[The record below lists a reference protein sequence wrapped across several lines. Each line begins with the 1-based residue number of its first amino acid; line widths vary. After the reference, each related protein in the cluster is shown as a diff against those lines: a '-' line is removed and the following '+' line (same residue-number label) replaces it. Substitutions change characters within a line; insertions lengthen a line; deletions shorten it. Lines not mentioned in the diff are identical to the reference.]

1 MTPWMVLSKNGRRY
15 HAYRRGEYMFPN
27 DKREQGRL
35 ALHSHICNLALG
47 GALYRAPIKPDIQQI
62 LDLGT
67 GTGEWPRPW
76 QRTDLSPI
84 QPRWLPPNC
93 RFEIDDFELEW
104 NYSHPFD
111 YIHMRGIEG
120 PVRDFHRLFKQAHN
134 NLNPGGWFEI
144 CDFTVG
150 TFSDDD
156 SAEKAT
162 SLQQWRDILVE
173 ASKKFGKQFSVAQN
187 YKQWM
192 IDAGFKDARE
202 EVYKVPFSPWAKDPK
217 LKDLGRFQQANVLE
231 ALDAYSLALMTR
243 FLRWTVEEVQVLLTS
258 VRKELLDRKLH
269 IYSWLYVV
277 FGRRE

>member
-1 MTPWMVLSKNGRRY
+1 ML
-15 HAYRRGEYMFPN
+15 PN
-27 DKREQGRL
+27 DEREQDRL
-35 ALHSHICNLALG
+35 DLHSHICDLTLR
-47 GALYRAPIKPDIQQI
+47 GALYRARIKPEIQQI

-67 GTGEWPRPW
+67 GTGTWVLNMADLFPKATITG
-76 QRTDLSPI
+76 TDLSPI
-84 QPRWLPPNC
+84 QPTWIPPNC

-120 PVRDFHRLFKQAHN
+120 SVRDFHRLFRQAHD
-134 NLNPGGWFEI
+134 NLNRGGWFEI

-150 TFSDDD
+150 VFSDDD

-162 SLQQWRDILVE
+162 SLQRWRALLVE

-192 IDAGFKDARE
+192 IDAGFKDVQE
-202 EVYKVPFSPWAKDPK
+202 EIYKVPCSPWAKDPK
-217 LKDLGRFQQANVLE
+217 LKELGRFQQAHMIE

-243 FLRWTVEEVQVLLTS
+243 FLGWTVEEVQVLLTS

-269 IYSWLYVV
+269 IYSRLYVV
-277 FGRRE
+277 FGRRD